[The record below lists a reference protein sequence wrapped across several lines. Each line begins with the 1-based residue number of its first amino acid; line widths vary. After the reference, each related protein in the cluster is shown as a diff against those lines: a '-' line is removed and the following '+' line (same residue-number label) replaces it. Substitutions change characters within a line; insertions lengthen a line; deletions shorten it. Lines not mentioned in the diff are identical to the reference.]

1 MRVVKENLVRRRS
14 RHLAGA
20 GELQPRCR
28 GCCGRARVRRAPR
41 ACGTGR
47 ARPSRPYRESSAC
60 VAFTAFRFEPAFDAP
75 QFLSILHCENVL
87 NLGVKRIRAMEDAD
101 RSSKLSASNDELL
114 LLAVRIVCLGFLGYW
129 SLILIR
135 PFLTIIVWSII
146 IAIALYPIF
155 DWLSAKLY
163 GHRALAAVA
172 VTILSLLVM
181 LGPATWLALSL
192 AETVRTL
199 LARLGD
205 GTLTFPPPSDAIK
218 AWPLIGEKIYESWLL
233 ASTNLRAL
241 VIEAAPHLKPLGS
254 SLLNAAGSIGINLL
268 KFIIAVVI
276 SGFLLIPGPSL
287 IHSIKNVLSR
297 VAARGEEFVD
307 LAGATIRNVSRGIIG
322 IAILQALLAGVGLL
336 FAGVP
341 AAGLFS
347 LLVLVFGIIQI
358 GPSVILLPLI
368 IWSWFTMDTTTAV
381 LFTLYMV
388 PVNLLD
394 NMLRPLVA
402 KGLSTPMPV
411 ILIGVLGGTLVHG
424 MIGLFVGPIVL
435 SIAWQLLVVW
445 TRDTSRSTPT
455 AP

>member
-1 MRVVKENLVRRRS
+1 
-14 RHLAGA
+14 
-20 GELQPRCR
+20 
-28 GCCGRARVRRAPR
+28 
-41 ACGTGR
+41 
-47 ARPSRPYRESSAC
+47 
-60 VAFTAFRFEPAFDAP
+60 
-75 QFLSILHCENVL
+75 
-87 NLGVKRIRAMEDAD
+87 MEDAD

-146 IAIALYPIF
+146 IAVALYPIF

-347 LLVLVFGIIQI
+347 FLVLVLGIIQI

-368 IWSWFTMDTTTAV
+368 VWSWFAMDTAMAV

-394 NMLRPLVA
+394 NILRPLVA

-411 ILIGVLGGTLVHG
+411 ILLGVLGGTLVHG

-435 SIAWQLLVVW
+435 SIGWQLLVVW
-445 TRDTSRSTPT
+445 IRDEPN
-455 AP
+455 AKEVVG

>member
-1 MRVVKENLVRRRS
+1 VK
-14 RHLAGA
+14 
-20 GELQPRCR
+20 
-28 GCCGRARVRRAPR
+28 
-41 ACGTGR
+41 
-47 ARPSRPYRESSAC
+47 
-60 VAFTAFRFEPAFDAP
+60 D
-75 QFLSILHCENVL
+75 
-87 NLGVKRIRAMEDAD
+87 DD
-101 RSSKLSASNDELL
+101 RSPKLSASNDELL
-114 LLAVRIVCLGFLGYW
+114 LLAIRIVCLGFLGYW

-135 PFLTIIVWSII
+135 PFLTIIIWSII
-146 IAIALYPIF
+146 IAVALYPIF

-163 GHRALAAVA
+163 GHRALATVA
-172 VTILSLLVM
+172 ITILSLLVM
-181 LGPATWLALSL
+181 LGLATWLALSL
-192 AETVRTL
+192 AETVWIL

-205 GTLTFPPPSDAIK
+205 GTLTFPPPSEAVK
-218 AWPLIGEKIYESWLL
+218 AWPFIGEKIYESWLL
-233 ASTNLRAL
+233 ASTNLQAL

-254 SLLNAAGSIGINLL
+254 SLLNAAGSMGINLL

-287 IHSIKNVLSR
+287 IRSIKNVLGR
-297 VAARGEEFVD
+297 VAAARGEEFVD

-322 IAILQALLAGVGLL
+322 IAILQALLAGIGLL

-347 LLVLVFGIIQI
+347 FLVLVLGIFQI
-358 GPSVILLPLI
+358 GPSVILLPLF
-368 IWSWFTMDTTTAV
+368 IWSWFAMDTAMAV
-381 LFTLYMV
+381 LFTLYIV

-394 NMLRPLVA
+394 NILRPLVA

-445 TRDTSRSTPT
+445 TRDGPKSID
-455 AP
+455 AVG

>member
-1 MRVVKENLVRRRS
+1 
-14 RHLAGA
+14 
-20 GELQPRCR
+20 
-28 GCCGRARVRRAPR
+28 
-41 ACGTGR
+41 
-47 ARPSRPYRESSAC
+47 
-60 VAFTAFRFEPAFDAP
+60 
-75 QFLSILHCENVL
+75 
-87 NLGVKRIRAMEDAD
+87 MEDAD

-146 IAIALYPIF
+146 IAVALYPIF

-192 AETVRTL
+192 AEIVRTL

-205 GTLTFPPPSDAIK
+205 GTLTFPPPADAIK

-347 LLVLVFGIIQI
+347 FLVLVLGIIQI

-368 IWSWFTMDTTTAV
+368 VWSWFAMDTAMAV

-394 NMLRPLVA
+394 NILRPLVA

-411 ILIGVLGGTLVHG
+411 ILLGVLGGTLVHG

-435 SIAWQLLVVW
+435 SIGWQLLVVW
-445 TRDTSRSTPT
+445 IRDEPN
-455 AP
+455 AKEVVG